1 MYTPVVE
8 SLKPQ
13 DVLVVLK
20 ICSLASAKTHE
31 GKSPSMA
38 WLGVELGLSSSEVH
52 AAMRRLRASGL
63 LQPEI
68 VMIAGPRGSEP
79 RGSRWVRGRLES
91 VRPNATALSEFLVH
105 GLKYV
110 FPVNRGELTRGVPT
124 SYAAAPLKKFI
135 AKGRDLPPVWPYSE
149 GKVRGTAFEP
159 LYRTVPFAASRDRA
173 LYELLAI
180 VDALR
185 DGRARERKLAEKELM
200 QRLGNG
206 HGR

>member
-1 MYTPVVE
+1 ME

-13 DVLVVLK
+13 DVLVILK
-20 ICSLASAKTHE
+20 ICSLANAKTHE
-31 GKSPSMA
+31 EKSPSMA

-63 LQPEI
+63 LQPAIAMI
-68 VMIAGPRGSEP
+68 VGP
-79 RGSRWVRGRLES
+79 RGSRWVRGKLES

-110 FPVNRGELTRGVPT
+110 FPADRGELTRGVPT

-135 AKGRDLPPVWPYSE
+135 AKGRDLPPVWPYPE

-200 QRLGNG
+200 HRLGNG
-206 HGR
+206 HDR

>member
-1 MYTPVVE
+1 ME

-13 DVLVVLK
+13 DVLVILK
-20 ICSLASAKTHE
+20 ICSLASARTNGE
-31 GKSPSMA
+31 RPSMA
-38 WLGVELGLSSSEVH
+38 WLGVQLGLSSSEVH

-68 VMIAGPRGSEP
+68 VMVVGP
-79 RGSRWVRGRLES
+79 RGSRWVRGKLES
-91 VRPNATALSEFLVH
+91 VRPNTTALSEFLVH

-110 FPVNRGELTRGVPT
+110 FPASRGELTRGVPT
-124 SYAAAPLKKFI
+124 SYAAAPLKKLI
-135 AKGRDLPPVWPYSE
+135 AKGREFPPVWPYPE

-200 QRLGNG
+200 HRLGNV
-206 HGR
+206 HDR

>member
-1 MYTPVVE
+1 VE

-13 DVLVVLK
+13 DVLVILK
-20 ICSLASAKTHE
+20 ICSLEAAKTHQK
-31 GKSPSMA
+31 GPSMA
-38 WLGVELGLSSSEVH
+38 WLGAEVGLSSSEVH
-52 AAMRRLRASGL
+52 AAIRRLRASGL

-68 VMIAGPRGSEP
+68 VMIVSPRGSK
-79 RGSRWVRGRLES
+79 WVRGKLES
-91 VRPNATALSEFLVH
+91 VRPNTTALSEFLVH

-110 FPVNRGELTRGVPT
+110 FPATRGELTRGVPT

-185 DGRARERKLAEKELM
+185 DGRARERKLAEKELIH
-200 QRLGNG
+200 RLGNG
-206 HGR
+206 HDR